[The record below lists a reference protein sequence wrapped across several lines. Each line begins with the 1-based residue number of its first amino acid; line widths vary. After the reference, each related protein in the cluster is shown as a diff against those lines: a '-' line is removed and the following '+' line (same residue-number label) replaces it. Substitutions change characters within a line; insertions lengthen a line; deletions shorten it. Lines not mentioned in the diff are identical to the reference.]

1 MLDKFLD
8 SAARLFH
15 SKGRKEFEA
24 QFAQDVDK
32 EKNYMLWK
40 PGAVFTGQQVL
51 NLMWHADRM
60 QRLMVVM
67 DLKETE
73 LPATSPD
80 TELGPAEEK

>member
-8 SAARLFH
+8 SVSNLFH

-40 PGAVFTGQQVL
+40 PGAVFTGQQLL

-60 QRLMVVM
+60 TRLMMVM
-67 DLKETE
+67 DVKETTE
-73 LPATSPD
+73 EASNPG

>member
-8 SAARLFH
+8 SVSNLFH

-24 QFAQDVDK
+24 QFAQDVSK
-32 EKNYMLWK
+32 EKNYTLWK
-40 PGAVFTGQQVL
+40 QGDVFTGQQVL

-60 QRLMVVM
+60 TRLMMVM
-67 DLKETE
+67 DVKETTE
-73 LPATSPD
+73 EASNPD